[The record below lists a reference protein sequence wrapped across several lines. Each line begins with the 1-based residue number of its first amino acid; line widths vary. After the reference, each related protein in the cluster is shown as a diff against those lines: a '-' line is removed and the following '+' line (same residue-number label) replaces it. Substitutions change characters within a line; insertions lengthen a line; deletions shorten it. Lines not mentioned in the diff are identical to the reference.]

1 MKRTLNLEQ
10 LNKFITEETEKIMN
24 LGNPLDVEMN
34 KMDKVQNSDGKAYV
48 KSNED
53 GSFEKKAPKNIEK
66 TEEATEVKMN
76 QNDKEKGSDEKI
88 AAAVEVSA
96 AGSTKSGDSV
106 EGMHNSNFE
115 TKTEQP
121 STEASA
127 PFEDRKKDVKM
138 NEMDKEDKDGDS
150 AKTFVQPGTEMKDG
164 YSTGQAKADFSE
176 KAKNETEKIE
186 KIAKGIQLPES
197 FKNKQELINYIT
209 EEAKKISKLL

>member
-1 MKRTLNLEQ
+1 MKKTLTLEQ
-10 LNKFITEETEKIMN
+10 FHKLISEETKKIMS
-24 LGNPLDVEMN
+24 LGSPLDIEMN

-66 TEEATEVKMN
+66 TEEPTEVKMN
-76 QNDKEKGSDEKI
+76 QNDKDQGHDEKI

-96 AGSTKSGDSV
+96 ANSTKSGDSV
-106 EGMHNSNFE
+106 EGMHNSDFE
-115 TKTEQP
+115 TKTDGP
-121 STEASA
+121 STKSST
-127 PFEDRKKDVKM
+127 PFEDKKEKVEM
-138 NEMDKEDKDGDS
+138 NEMDKEDKEGDA

-164 YSTGQAKADFSE
+164 YSTGQAKANFSE

-197 FKNKQELINYIT
+197 FKNKQELMNYIT